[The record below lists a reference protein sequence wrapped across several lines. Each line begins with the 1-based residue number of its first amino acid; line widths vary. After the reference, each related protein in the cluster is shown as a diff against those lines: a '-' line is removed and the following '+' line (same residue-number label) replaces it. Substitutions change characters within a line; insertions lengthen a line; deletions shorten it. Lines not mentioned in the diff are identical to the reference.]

1 MDGDVV
7 GGLAAGIANL
17 QHELG
22 RLSNLDF
29 TWGKLLN
36 DERWLLRT
44 FQGFLAGLPAA
55 AGHGWRTDRISRRTG
70 QGAGRWRQWADVVV
84 RGNAGGRS
92 YGVSILAAVEIA
104 AGGSRWVGRSRRCW
118 LSNGLLNVA

>member
-29 TWGKLLN
+29 AWGKLLN

-44 FQGFLAGLPAA
+44 FQCFLAGFP

-70 QGAGRWRQWADVVV
+70 QRAGRWRQRANVVV
-84 RGNAGGRS
+84 RGNAGGWS
-92 YGVSILAAVEIA
+92 YGVSVLAAIEIA
-104 AGGSRWVGRSRRCW
+104 PCGSRWVGRSRRCW
-118 LSNGLLNVA
+118 LSNGLLNVAG